1 MDCIVRKIKRFS
13 GIDKK
18 SFYNSIHC
26 THALTIWFNKDYI
39 KCKLNFFELQWKYCM
54 HLHLK
59 IEWLNHLNESF
70 STLLGWWKNIGGL
83 ASLREKSEII

>member
-26 THALTIWFNKDYI
+26 THALTMVQQWLYQVQIELFWITMKILHAFALKDRMI
-39 KCKLNFFELQWKYCM
+39 ESPKWK
-54 HLHLK
+54 
-59 IEWLNHLNESF
+59 F
-70 STLLGWWKNIGGL
+70 L
-83 ASLREKSEII
+83 AHF